1 MALTSYVVS
10 VGTATTT
17 LVPPTVDAAL
27 IWLENI
33 EPSNDIG
40 DFSRDG
46 YTYMVSRDL
55 TLPNNGVA
63 RFSFTT
69 GPTGAQIDFWEF
81 DASGSNVLGEL
92 IEGATITTTGT
103 AVPAYNL
110 NRNFADDYE
119 AVLEGA
125 TAITGGTV
133 ILTEFVVASN
143 QSGGGASSS
152 KLVTLEPNTQY
163 GFRFT
168 DVGGNGA
175 KLHIQIGWVEK
186 YNGYNDVWVNN
197 SVGNASRLRGG
208 EKIQLKLNQSEGLVA
223 TAIRDSVKIA
233 VMRQD

>member
-1 MALTSYVVS
+1 MALTTYVVS

-27 IWLENI
+27 VWLENI

-46 YTYMVSRDL
+46 YAYMVSRDIVL
-55 TLPNNGVA
+55 TNNGSVL
-63 RFSFTT
+63 FSFTT
-69 GPTGAQIDFWEF
+69 GSTGAQIDFWEF
-81 DASGSNVLGEL
+81 DASTSSVLGEL
-92 IEGATITTTGT
+92 IEGATITTNGT

-110 NRNFADDYE
+110 NRNFSDNYQ
-119 AVLEGA
+119 AVLQGA

-133 ILTEFVVASN
+133 VLTEFVGGSQQAS
-143 QSGGGASSS
+143 GGASSS
-152 KLVTLEPNTQY
+152 KLVTLKPNTQY

-168 DVGGNGA
+168 DIGGTGTR
-175 KLHIQIGWVEK
+175 LHIQIGWVEK
-186 YNGYNDVWVNN
+186 YNGYNDVWINN

-208 EKIQLKLNQSEGLVA
+208 EKIQLKLNQSEGLTA
-223 TAIRDSVKIA
+223 RAIREGVKVS

>member
-1 MALTSYVVS
+1 MALTTQVVS

-27 IWLENI
+27 VWLENI
-33 EPSNDIG
+33 EPSNNLG

-46 YTYMVSRDL
+46 FVYVVSQYL
-55 TLPNNGVA
+55 TLANNGVV
-63 RFSFTT
+63 RFSFTA
-69 GPTGAQIDFWEF
+69 GDTGAQFDFWDFE
-81 DASGSNVLGEL
+81 ATSSSVLAEL
-92 IEGATITTTGT
+92 IEGATITANGT

-110 NRNFADDYE
+110 NRNYPDDYV

-125 TAITGGTV
+125 SAITGGTV
-133 ILTEFVVASN
+133 ILSEFVGASN
-143 QSGGGASSS
+143 QASGGAASN
-152 KLVTLEPNTQY
+152 KIVTLEPNTQY

-175 KLHIQIGWVEK
+175 KLHVQIGWVEK
-186 YNGYNDVWVNN
+186 YNGYNDVWINN
-197 SVGNASRLRGG
+197 SVGNAARLRGG

-223 TAIRDSVKIA
+223 TAIRDGVKIA

>member
-1 MALTSYVVS
+1 MTISTYVVS
-10 VGTATTT
+10 VGTAGAD

-33 EPSNDIG
+33 EPSNEIG

-46 YTYMVSRDL
+46 YAYMVSRDL
-55 TLPNNGVA
+55 TIANNGVV

-69 GPTGAQIDFWEF
+69 GSTGAQIDFWEF

-119 AVLEGA
+119 AVLETA

-133 ILTEFVVASN
+133 VLTEFIVASN
-143 QSGGGASSS
+143 QAGGGASSS
-152 KLVTLEPNTQY
+152 KLITLEPNTEY

-186 YNGYNDVWVNN
+186 YNGYNDVWINN
-197 SVGNASRLRGG
+197 SVGNAARLRGG
-208 EKIQLKLNQSEGLVA
+208 DKIQIALQQSEGLSGF
-223 TAIRDSVKIA
+223 AIREGVKVA